1 MKFIEPACKGNDEV
15 MSVQKEKNSFKVEFS
30 LYRRLFSRAEKR
42 RLILFLLLQ
51 SSLAFLDLLGVLLFG
66 LLGSM
71 LLFGVPYKSEI
82 LIRIFNYIHFDE
94 INFRQQILILSLMIL
109 LILVGRTLISS
120 LLTRKLNLFL
130 AKKNAKLSAELLR
143 RILYAERSKVE
154 NISQQEFLMSIVR
167 GTHSFL
173 IRQVAS
179 FFGLFVDVILL
190 FVLFGGLFVI
200 EPLVSTLTIVIF
212 ALLAVG
218 IYKVTH
224 GRVGRFA
231 NSELKYSVKV
241 NERVLDVLNSS
252 RIIKINGDSEF
263 FVKNLESE
271 KLSQARALAE
281 LAYLPIFNKY
291 ASEIGLVVAG
301 FGFGAVVFT
310 LFENTRAITFLGIF
324 LAASMRIAPALLRI
338 QQHFLNLKASSL
350 SSRSFSKFFDQFDP
364 KRSTGISMFP
374 NFDCSNDLPEFSISV
389 ENVSVTSNSGRDI
402 LKDISF
408 IVPFGTKLGI
418 IGESGAGKST
428 LLDVLLGLRSISS
441 GKIRF
446 GCSMNMHPDCYS
458 QGIIGFMPQQ
468 FGLIRGSIRDNVLLG
483 RSNFSDDQILELLLR
498 LGLSDLLASCKS
510 GLDTLI
516 GDGAKQV
523 SGGEAQRIVLASALI
538 SSPKILIMDE
548 GTSALDVKNQ
558 DLVMEYLTTFMP
570 NVTLIVVAHQIA
582 TIKKFDQ
589 VLHLQDGEILSKGR
603 L

>member
-1 MKFIEPACKGNDEV
+1 
-15 MSVQKEKNSFKVEFS
+15 
-30 LYRRLFSRAEKR
+30 
-42 RLILFLLLQ
+42 
-51 SSLAFLDLLGVLLFG
+51 
-66 LLGSM
+66 
-71 LLFGVPYKSEI
+71 
-82 LIRIFNYIHFDE
+82 
-94 INFRQQILILSLMIL
+94 
-109 LILVGRTLISS
+109 
-120 LLTRKLNLFL
+120 
-130 AKKNAKLSAELLR
+130 
-143 RILYAERSKVE
+143 
-154 NISQQEFLMSIVR
+154 
-167 GTHSFL
+167 
-173 IRQVAS
+173 
-179 FFGLFVDVILL
+179 
-190 FVLFGGLFVI
+190 
-200 EPLVSTLTIVIF
+200 
-212 ALLAVG
+212 
-218 IYKVTH
+218 
-224 GRVGRFA
+224 
-231 NSELKYSVKV
+231 
-241 NERVLDVLNSS
+241 
-252 RIIKINGDSEF
+252 
-263 FVKNLESE
+263 
-271 KLSQARALAE
+271 
-281 LAYLPIFNKY
+281 
-291 ASEIGLVVAG
+291 
-301 FGFGAVVFT
+301 
-310 LFENTRAITFLGIF
+310 
-324 LAASMRIAPALLRI
+324 
-338 QQHFLNLKASSL
+338 
-350 SSRSFSKFFDQFDP
+350 
-364 KRSTGISMFP
+364 
-374 NFDCSNDLPEFSISV
+374 LPEFSISV

-570 NVTLIVVAHQIA
+570 NVTLIVVAHQIT

-589 VLHLQDGEILSKGR
+589 VLHLQDGEMLSKR
-603 L
+603 KL